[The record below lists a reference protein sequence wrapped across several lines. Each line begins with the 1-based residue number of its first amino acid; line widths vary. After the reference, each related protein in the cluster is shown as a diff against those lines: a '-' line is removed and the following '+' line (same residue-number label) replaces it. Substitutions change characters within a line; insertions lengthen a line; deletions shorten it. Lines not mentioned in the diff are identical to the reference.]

1 MKYFGLLKP
10 LKTHLYFHKIDGR
23 FGYVQFVSLFRL
35 KDLFFTARKIG
46 MKLNVQHS
54 TFELN
59 LLITAES
66 NSEANAINYDLC
78 SLFCTKKKS
87 LFISSISF

>member
-35 KDLFFTARKIG
+35 KDLLFTAQQIG
-46 MKLNVQHS
+46 MKLNNQHS
-54 TFELN
+54 TFELS

-66 NSEANAINYDLC
+66 NSWDMFKKFYY
-78 SLFCTKKKS
+78 LFS
-87 LFISSISF
+87 IFYMEYPLLFLNC